1 MWPTTHCN
9 LREFVFSKL
18 PSSWTR
24 ARVKAGLSA
33 RPVTS
38 LPPVRLVRGRVRGS
52 GVSVYNCMS
61 EMADFGLSMS
71 VSGTELVHFVGFRYR
86 AREKCSH
93 FTSRRPP
100 PGRGIPG
107 IYPGDPRDPL
117 SSGLRFFLRLLSQ
130 FSKEEMRQLALSLP
144 SRIESVFEGR
154 DAETNASLPSPSIMA
169 VARDAKHA
177 KNPPRARP
185 GHPGV
190 RNASFS

>member
-1 MWPTTHCN
+1 M
-9 LREFVFSKL
+9 REFVFSKL

-24 ARVKAGLSA
+24 ARVKGGLSA
-33 RPVTS
+33 PPSTS
-38 LPPVRLVRGRVRGS
+38 LNRAPRANRACPGIAG
-52 GVSVYNCMS
+52 
-61 EMADFGLSMS
+61 FGIVFHVQNGTFWHFMS
-71 VSGTELVHFVGFRYR
+71 VLDTELAHFVCFGYR
-86 AREKCSH
+86 ARP
-93 FTSRRPP
+93 FYVPAPR

-107 IYPGDPRDPL
+107 RYPGDPRAPL

-154 DAETNASLPSPSIMA
+154 DAETTASLPSPIIMA

-190 RNASFS
+190 RNASFSY